1 MTTTDPPRNPL
12 FNKNRLKLGTFA
24 TNTVGSIHS
33 IAPGAYQPTW
43 ENSLRAAQLA
53 DSAGFE
59 VLLALARWKGLAKAG
74 IQHRGGV
81 VLDPFVWA
89 AGISM
94 ATTHS
99 AVFATSHAPTVHP
112 LIVAKQ
118 SATIDHMSGGRFG
131 LNVVGG
137 WNRPEFDMF
146 GLPLAEHD
154 ARYDYL
160 DEWVAVLERL
170 WSAREE
176 FDFEGKFLK
185 LKGAMSM
192 PQPLQRPR
200 PVIMN
205 AGMSGR
211 GQRFACE
218 HADCCFVAPGIGKD
232 AVQSYKTLAREQ
244 FGREV
249 TVWMQVPIVQ
259 RETRQAAEEFLNYF
273 AVEHE
278 DRQSVDGWA
287 AGIAAE
293 SRRLSNEQARFARLV
308 VTVGGNPIV
317 GNGTDVADQ
326 LEALSEIGID
336 GVLLSWFDFEDG
348 LRRFGEGVMPLLEQR
363 GLREPFRATVVRTP
377 AAKDGIR

>member
-1 MTTTDPPRNPL
+1 VTKTGQPRNAL

-24 TNTVGSIHS
+24 TNTVGSIHT
-33 IAPGAYQPTW
+33 IAPDAYRPTW
-43 ENSLRAAQLA
+43 ENSLRAAKLA

-59 VLLALARWKGLAKAG
+59 ALLALARWKGLAKVG
-74 IQHRGGV
+74 IEHRGGV

-89 AGISM
+89 AGIAM
-94 ATTHS
+94 ATTYS
-99 AVFATSHAPTVHP
+99 TVLATSHAPTVHP

-118 SATIDHMSGGRFG
+118 SATIDHISGGRFG

-160 DEWVAVLERL
+160 DEWLSVLERL

-176 FDFEGKFLK
+176 FDFDGKFLK

-192 PQPLQRPR
+192 PQPLQQPR

-205 AGMSGR
+205 AGVSSR
-211 GQRFACE
+211 GQRFACQ
-218 HADCCFVAPGIGKD
+218 HADCCFVAPTIGKEGI
-232 AVQSYKTLAREQ
+232 QSYKTLAREQ

-249 TVWMQVPIVQ
+249 TVWTQVPVVQ
-259 RETRQAAEEFLNYF
+259 RDTRPAAEEFLNYF

-278 DRQSVDGWA
+278 DRKSVDGWS
-287 AGIAAE
+287 AGITAE
-293 SRRLSNEQARFARLV
+293 ARGLNNEQARFARLV
-308 VTVGGNPIV
+308 IAVGGNPIV
-317 GNGTDVADQ
+317 GTAADVADQ
-326 LEALSEIGID
+326 FEALSELGID
-336 GVLLSWFDFEDG
+336 GILLSWFDFEDG
-348 LRRFGEGVMPLLEQR
+348 LKRFNEGVMPLLEQR
-363 GLREPFRATVVRTP
+363 GLRQPFRTTAV
-377 AAKDGIR
+377 

>member
-1 MTTTDPPRNPL
+1 MTTPSQARNPL

-24 TNTVGSIHS
+24 TNTIGSVQTL
-33 IAPGAYQPTW
+33 APDAYRPTW
-43 ENSLRAAQLA
+43 DNSLRAAQLA

-59 VLLALARWKGLAKAG
+59 ALLALARWKGLASSG
-74 IQHRGGV
+74 IHHRGGV
-81 VLDPFVWA
+81 VLDPFTWA

-94 ATTHS
+94 ATKYS

-118 SATIDHMSGGRFG
+118 SATIDHISGGRFG

-146 GLPLAEHD
+146 GLTLAEHD

-160 DEWVAVLERL
+160 DEWLGVLERL
-170 WSAREE
+170 WSAQEE
-176 FDFEGKFLK
+176 FDFEGRFLK

-192 PQPLQRPR
+192 PQPLQQPR

-205 AGMSGR
+205 AGVSGR
-211 GQRFACE
+211 GQRFACQ
-218 HADCCFVAPGIGKD
+218 HADVCFVAPGIGKEG
-232 AVQSYKTLAREQ
+232 VQSYKTLAREQ

-259 RETRQAAEEFLNYF
+259 RDTRQAAEEFLNYF

-278 DRQSVDGWA
+278 DSRSVDAWA
-287 AGIAAE
+287 AGIKAE
-293 SRRLSNEQARFARLV
+293 SRSLSNEQARFARMV
-308 VTVGGNPIV
+308 IAVGGNPIL
-317 GNGTDVADQ
+317 GSATDVADQ
-326 LEALSEIGID
+326 LEALSELGID
-336 GVLLSWFDFEDG
+336 GVLISWFDFEDG
-348 LRRFGEGVMPLLEQR
+348 LKRFNEGVLPLLERR
-363 GLREPFRATVVRTP
+363 GLREPFRTT
-377 AAKDGIR
+377 AAR

>member
-1 MTTTDPPRNPL
+1 MTTSGQIQNPL

-24 TNTVGSIHS
+24 TNTVGSIHTD
-33 IAPGAYQPTW
+33 APDAYRPTW

-59 VLLALARWKGLAKAG
+59 ALLALARWKGLAKSG
-74 IQHRGGV
+74 IEHRGGV

-89 AGISM
+89 AGIAM
-94 ATTHS
+94 ATKYS

-118 SATIDHMSGGRFG
+118 SATIDHISGGRFG

-137 WNRPEFDMF
+137 WNRPEFEMF

-160 DEWVAVLERL
+160 DEWVSVLERL
-170 WSAREE
+170 WSAKEE
-176 FDFEGKFLK
+176 FDFDGKFLK

-192 PQPLQRPR
+192 PQPLQKPR

-205 AGMSGR
+205 AGISSR

-218 HADCCFVAPGIGKD
+218 HADCCFVAPGISKE

-249 TVWMQVPIVQ
+249 TVWMQVPVVQ
-259 RETRQAAEEFLNYF
+259 RETRQAAEKFLNYF

-278 DRQSVDGWA
+278 DRASVDGWA
-287 AGIAAE
+287 AGIKAE
-293 SRRLSNEQARFARLV
+293 SRSLSNEQARFARLV
-308 VTVGGNPIV
+308 VAVGGNPIV
-317 GNGTDVADQ
+317 GSAVDVADQ
-326 LEALSEIGID
+326 LEALTELGID

-348 LRRFGEGVMPLLEQR
+348 LKRFSEGVMPLLERR
-363 GLREPFRATVVRTP
+363 GLRQPFRPTTP
-377 AAKDGIR
+377 R